1 MDASIFQLTPL
12 MWAAVIFCGMVVGFT
27 KSGIPG
33 IGILAVP
40 LMAMV
45 FPPGPSA
52 GIFLPMLIMGDILA
66 VAYYRRNAQWR
77 FVVKPLLWAAVG
89 IGAAFLVIKV
99 YSLNDKDRLLGQ
111 LIGGIVLG
119 VLALGEYVGRS
130 RNLAVPHTWWFAAL
144 TGVLGGFTT
153 MVANAAGPIWIVY
166 LLALRLDKK
175 EFLGT
180 NAWIFLILNTF
191 KTPFSYALGFISADS
206 LWFNLK
212 MLPFIAAGA
221 FLGVRAARVLPTRA
235 FNLIVKLLAA
245 AAAVKLLFF

>member
-1 MDASIFQLTPL
+1 

-99 YSLNDKDRLLGQ
+99 YSLNDKDRLLGN
-111 LIGGIVLG
+111 
-119 VLALGEYVGRS
+119 S
-130 RNLAVPHTWWFAAL
+130 F
-144 TGVLGGFTT
+144 
-153 MVANAAGPIWIVY
+153 
-166 LLALRLDKK
+166 LDKGPNVHARQ
-175 EFLGT
+175 ENVFRV
-180 NAWIFLILNTF
+180 WEDH
-191 KTPFSYALGFISADS
+191 PEYER
-206 LWFNLK
+206 
-212 MLPFIAAGA
+212 AGA
-221 FLGVRAARVLPTRA
+221 WVNCDIGELQRSFLGVGGAIFKDKFDLRLVGAVAFDLAR
-235 FNLIVKLLAA
+235 
-245 AAAVKLLFF
+245 

>member
-1 MDASIFQLTPL
+1 
-12 MWAAVIFCGMVVGFT
+12 MWAVVIFCAILVGFT
-27 KSGIPG
+27 KSGLPG
-33 IGILAVP
+33 MGILAVP

-52 GIFLPMLIMGDILA
+52 GIFLPMLIIGDVFA
-66 VAYYRRNAQWR
+66 VAYYRRDAQWR

-89 IGAAFLVIKV
+89 IATAYLLIRIFH
-99 YSLNDKDRLLGQ
+99 LNDKDQFLGR

-119 VLALGEYVGRS
+119 VLVLGEYVRRKQS
-130 RNLAVPHTWWFAAL
+130 LTVPHTWWFAAL
-144 TGVLGGFTT
+144 IGVLGGFTT

-166 LLALRLDKK
+166 LLALQLDKK

-191 KTPFSYALGFISADS
+191 KLPFSYDLGFISADS
-206 LWFNLK
+206 LLFNFK

-221 FLGVRAARVLPTRA
+221 FLGIRVAKGLPVKT
-235 FNLIVKLLAA
+235 FNLIVKVFAGI
-245 AAAVKLLFF
+245 AAVKLLVF